1 MPLHSEQKTLPFT
14 PHQLFD
20 LVADVERYPEFL
32 PWCLDCRITKRET
45 DHTFLADLII
55 GYKFIR
61 EKFGSR
67 VTLNRTGTPPPN
79 GNPSAIWGPESN
91 QRWTPDCAGV
101 TTLASSENDI
111 PTIRVEYISGPMR
124 YLSNNWR
131 FIDNHDGTTTIHFDI
146 DFEFKNALL
155 QGLMGLFF
163 HEAVRR
169 MVTAF
174 EARAQAVYDP
184 Q

>member
-1 MPLHSEQKTLPFT
+1 MPIHSEQKTLPFT

-32 PWCLDCRITKRET
+32 PWCLDCRITKHET
-45 DHTFLADLII
+45 NDTFLADLII

-67 VTLNRTGTPPPN
+67 VTIHRGTSD
-79 GNPSAIWGPESN
+79 PSTDSFSD
-91 QRWTPDCAGV
+91 T
-101 TTLASSENDI
+101 DI

-131 FIDNHDGTTTIHFDI
+131 FIDNHNGTTTIHFDI

-163 HEAVRR
+163 HEAIKR
-169 MVTAF
+169 MVSAF
-174 EARAQAVYDP
+174 ESRAQAIYRIK
-184 Q
+184 